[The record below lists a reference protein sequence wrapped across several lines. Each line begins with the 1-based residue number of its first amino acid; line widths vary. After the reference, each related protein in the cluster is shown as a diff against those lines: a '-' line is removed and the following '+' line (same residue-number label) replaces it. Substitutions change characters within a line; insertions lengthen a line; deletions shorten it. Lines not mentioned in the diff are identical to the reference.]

1 MDNKVLAIV
10 NGKEITQDI
19 FDFTISKFPPDRKS
33 HFTTEEGKKEL
44 LDQIISWE
52 LVYNHAKETGF
63 ENNAEYIFQME
74 EAKKA
79 IMGQLVIQDV
89 LSKIEVDNKEAL
101 DYYTQNVDFFN
112 EPEQVN
118 AKHILV
124 STEEEAKTVLK
135 SIKEGTSFEAAA
147 LEHSSCPSKDQGG
160 SLGAFSRG
168 MMVPEF
174 EEAAFN
180 SEVGVITEPVKTQFG
195 YHLILVEEKIAPKT
209 KDFEEVS
216 EMIKGH
222 MLQEKQN
229 HTYMEFVNGLKDK
242 YKVEV
247 K

>member
-1 MDNKVLAIV
+1 MNNKVLAIV
-10 NGKEITQDI
+10 NGKEITQEI
-19 FDFTISKFPPDRKS
+19 FDFTISKFPQERKT
-33 HFTTEEGKKEL
+33 HFETPEGSKEL

-52 LVYNHAKETGF
+52 LVYNHAKDSEF
-63 ENNAEYIFQME
+63 EKNQDYLFQIE

-89 LSKIEVDNKEAL
+89 LSKITLDDKEVL
-101 DYYTQNVDFFN
+101 DYYNQNLDFFN

-124 STEEEAKTVLK
+124 ASEEHANEVLA
-135 SIKEGTSFEAAA
+135 SINNGISFEDAAM
-147 LEHSSCPSKDQGG
+147 EHSTCPSKEQGG
-160 SLGAFSRG
+160 SLGLFGRG

-180 SEVGVITEPVKTQFG
+180 AEIGVITQPVKTQFG
-195 YHLILVEEKIAPKT
+195 YHLILVEEKMEPKA
-209 KDFEEVS
+209 KSFEEVS
-216 EMIKGH
+216 GMIKEH

-229 HTYMEFVNGLKDK
+229 HIYVNFVNELKNK
-242 YKVEV
+242 YTVEV